1 VSERPRKIVILQG
14 DYTPEEIAK
23 FLLHATSRG
32 RDMPPDR
39 NLAAAKKVLTKV
51 SREGLYTNLKSQPA
65 TDDMMFLAALNIQR
79 TLLAQGK
86 PCSDH
91 TAIVKLAG
99 GRKGWCDTLLKKL
112 KARRQTLEQI
122 AAPYQGVLSVS
133 PLSPSGKHQP
143 KK

>member
-1 VSERPRKIVILQG
+1 MAERKTYIRG
-14 DYTPEEIAK
+14 DTYTPEQIAK
-23 FLLHATSRG
+23 FLLYATNRG

-39 NLAAAKKVLTKV
+39 NLAAAKKVLVKV
-51 SREGLYTNLKSQPA
+51 SREGLYKNLKSLPA
-65 TDDMMFLAALNIQR
+65 SEDMMFLAAYHIQR
-79 TLLAQGK
+79 TLRAEGK
-86 PCSDH
+86 PCRDH

-122 AAPYQGVLSVS
+122 AAVYHGVLSVT
-133 PLSPSGKHQP
+133 PLPP